1 MCIWVVSRVEKLH
14 AHFHRVED
22 AVCIT
27 IAPLRPMTTI
37 VIAMITATI
46 ATTVISAGALVATVT
61 LATGATAVH
70 ALRNYV
76 ELHRAIKA
84 PGEEATSLT
93 RAPKFAQ
100 LDCVKRA
107 VKEHTTEILCF
118 GESYPI

>member
-14 AHFHRVED
+14 DHFHRVED

-76 ELHRAIKA
+76 
-84 PGEEATSLT
+84 
-93 RAPKFAQ
+93 KF
-100 LDCVKRA
+100 
-107 VKEHTTEILCF
+107 IPP
-118 GESYPI
+118 SI